1 MRFANPEW
9 FGLLW
14 FIPVFW
20 LLIWWSRRT
29 SRERLLRA
37 LGVRMT
43 PLLAR
48 DLSSAKRNWKMLFRS
63 LAFLCAVIALARP
76 QMGKGLSE
84 IKVRGVELVVL
95 LDVSTSMLA
104 EDVKPSRLQFA
115 KSELVRLFDRMSG
128 DKVGLVGFA
137 GSAVLLSPLTND
149 ISSLKMFLDSLSP
162 YSVETQ
168 GTNFTR
174 ALAEAAEAFERGGT
188 EDDDR
193 AKTTRV
199 ILVLSDGEDQEK
211 GALELA
217 KKLASQGIRIF
228 TLAFGSERGGLIPMR
243 DERGFL
249 RGYKKDRD
257 GKEVVSQVKGG
268 FLRDLARVGQGA
280 FHFATFGGNE
290 VSLLKEDLDKLQQT
304 EFASSLATQYEERF
318 QIFLA
323 LAILFLAL
331 ELVLN
336 ERSREAR
343 VWRGRFELGLK
354 VILPFAI
361 FFCTEYACAGY
372 AIAGEFAGEF
382 DGVLMNNQAVSNFK
396 KELPVEALDGFS
408 KSLANLPDRAEVHF
422 NIATSFMAL
431 KEDEKALREY
441 EVALRA
447 SSDLSNTAN
456 AELTYKIYFNRA
468 QIFASQK
475 KTAEALRSYQE
486 ALRIRPDSREVK
498 TNIELLM
505 MSGDGEGE
513 GESGD
518 QNKDQNNDQNKDS
531 KQNQN
536 QSQDKPKQEKPQSGP
551 TPKPTPKPFKSEQ
564 LSQQDVSRILEELKR
579 QEDQIRERMQREGGR
594 DAPLE
599 KDW

>member
-9 FGLLW
+9 FFLLW
-14 FIPVFW
+14 LIPIFW
-20 LLIWWSRRT
+20 VLLWWNRRSAT
-29 SRERLLRA
+29 KRLSA
-37 LGVRMT
+37 GLGVRMA

-48 DLSSAKRNWKMLFRS
+48 DQSVAKRRWKMIFRS
-63 LAFLCAVIALARP
+63 FAWLFAVIALARP

-84 IKVRGVELVVL
+84 IKIRGVELMVV

-115 KSELVRLFDRMSG
+115 KSELIRLFDQMSG

-217 KKLASQGIRIF
+217 KKLTGQGVRIF
-228 TLAFGSERGGLIPMR
+228 TMAFGTERGGLIPIR

-268 FLRDLARVGQGA
+268 FLKELARVGQGA

-290 VSLLKEDLDKLQQT
+290 SRRLKEDLDKLQKA
-304 EFASSLATQYEERF
+304 EFASSMATQYEERF
-318 QIFLA
+318 QIFLILA
-323 LAILFLAL
+323 LVFLAL
-331 ELVLN
+331 ELLLN

-343 VWRGRFELGLK
+343 VWRGRFEVGLK
-354 VILPFAI
+354 SLLPFSLFVLALGASDVAHAS
-361 FFCTEYACAGY
+361 EL
-372 AIAGEFAGEF
+372 
-382 DGVLMNNQAVSNFK
+382 DGVLLNNQAVRRFK
-396 KELPVEALDGFS
+396 QEQPVEALDGFS
-408 KSLANLPDRAEVHF
+408 KSLGHLPDQAEVHF

-431 KEDEKALREY
+431 KEDDKALKEY
-441 EVALRA
+441 DVALR
-447 SSDLSNTAN
+447 LGPEP
-456 AELTYKIYFNRA
+456 ELAYKIHYNRA
-468 QIFASQK
+468 QILASQK
-475 KTAEALRSYQE
+475 QTAEALRSYQE
-486 ALRIRPDSREVK
+486 ALKVRPDSKEVK

-505 MSGDGEGE
+505 MSGEGSGEGE
-513 GESGD
+513 
-518 QNKDQNNDQNKDS
+518 NNDD

-536 QSQDKPKQEKPQSGP
+536 DKQNQDQKQNQQNQQQQQQQKPQSGP

>member
-9 FGLLW
+9 FFFLW
-14 FIPVFW
+14 LIPVFW
-20 LLIWWSRRT
+20 GLVWWNRR
-29 SRERLLRA
+29 SAGKRLA
-37 LGVRMT
+37 AGLGARMA

-48 DLSSAKRNWKMLFRS
+48 DQSTAKRRWKVVFRS
-63 LAFLCAVIALARP
+63 LAFLFAIIALARP

-84 IKVRGVELVVL
+84 IKIRGVELMVM

-115 KSELVRLFDRMSG
+115 KSELIRLFDQMSG

-174 ALAEAAEAFERGGT
+174 ALSEAAEAFERGGT

-217 KKLASQGIRIF
+217 KKLTAQGVRIF
-228 TLAFGSERGGLIPMR
+228 TMAFGTERGGLIPIR

-257 GKEVVSQVKGG
+257 GKEVVSQVKGN
-268 FLRDLARVGQGA
+268 FLKDLARVGQGA

-290 VSLLKEDLDKLQQT
+290 ARLLKDDLDKLQKA

-318 QIFLA
+318 QIFLILA
-323 LAILFLAL
+323 LVFLAL
-331 ELVLN
+331 ELLIN
-336 ERSREAR
+336 DRSREER
-343 VWRGRFELGLK
+343 VWRGRFEVGLK
-354 VILPFAI
+354 SLGPLLI
-361 FFCTEYACAGY
+361 
-372 AIAGEFAGEF
+372 FAGSLVTSNIAKASEL
-382 DGVLMNNQAVSNFK
+382 DGVLLNNQAVRRFK
-396 KELPVEALDGFS
+396 QEQPVEALDGFS
-408 KSLANLPDRAEVHF
+408 KSLGHLPDQAEVHF

-431 KEDEKALREY
+431 KEDDKALKEY
-441 EVALRA
+441 DVALRLGA
-447 SSDLSNTAN
+447 TP
-456 AELTYKIYFNRA
+456 ELTFKILYNRA
-468 QIFASQK
+468 QILASK
-475 KTAEALRSYQE
+475 KQTAEALKSYQE
-486 ALRIRPDSREVK
+486 ALKIRPDSKEVK

-505 MSGDGEGE
+505 MSGDGSGE
-513 GESGD
+513 GE
-518 QNKDQNNDQNKDS
+518 NNDDKKNQND
-531 KQNQN
+531 KQNQDQKQN
-536 QSQDKPKQEKPQSGP
+536 QQNQQQQQQQQNPQSGP